1 MHRMTRAAPC
11 LLILLTVIGGPF
23 VDSTAAQDDQ
33 ATIERATWLLRKATL
48 IHRDGFQNIL
58 LRALRQME
66 DPELEPLFSQLVQRP
81 HSSMKIHGILGL
93 AEISPRKELDLALV
107 AELKSQAAQAE
118 LVSAAMDAKL
128 LTTED
133 ALQLINWPGLD
144 RAVKVIVACR
154 LVHEGQSFDTQVLD
168 EAVNDDNLALR
179 GMAAMLRLQLDL
191 PNALGQLEQVADS
204 RAPNRDHVL
213 TMLLESG
220 MRYEFDRL
228 RPWAIWLLTEQQ
240 PDQQLEIRALRA
252 AMMFNAPRAMNL
264 WMQRFDAEQNEAY
277 RIRLA
282 AMTLDIADRIDA
294 QVFQQMAGDES
305 PLIQKIAAA
314 GQALRKGDS
323 AAGAIG
329 TLIDQNNVLL
339 SRWALHHASK
349 QSADQARPI
358 LGTLIAAADRG
369 GDHGRAQ
376 RLELAVLASEQLAE
390 SGAPASHE
398 ALRQAL
404 AEASPLL
411 QEAILMGLIRT
422 EGPSAMQVL
431 QGAVEPASR
440 TGQAMALLLR
450 AKQGKPLDKDQ
461 MQRLS
466 LIVRGGAGL
475 QEPLRLQ
482 AAWVYLKQARRS
494 QVALATVLGHSAGR

>member
-1 MHRMTRAAPC
+1 MIRAAWY
-11 LLILLTVIGGPF
+11 LLILTTVLAGPL
-23 VDSTAAQDDQ
+23 VQSARAQDDQ
-33 ATIERATWLLRKATL
+33 TTIERATWLLRKATL
-48 IHRDGFQNIL
+48 IHRRGFQNIL

-93 AEISPRKELDLALV
+93 AEISPRRELDLALV

-128 LTTED
+128 LTTQD

-154 LVHEGQSFDTQVLD
+154 LVHEGQPFATQVLD

-191 PNALGQLEQVADS
+191 PGALKQLEQVARDD
-204 RAPNRDHVL
+204 APNRDHVL

-228 RPWAIWLLTEQQ
+228 GPWATWLLTGQQ
-240 PDQQLEIRALRA
+240 LDQQLEIRALRA
-252 AMMFNAPRAMNL
+252 AMMFQAPGAMNI
-264 WMQRFDAEQNEAY
+264 WMQRFDAQENEAH

-282 AMTLDIADRIDA
+282 AMTLDIAERVEAPI
-294 QVFQQMAGDES
+294 FRQMAEDES
-305 PLIQKIAAA
+305 KLIQQIAAA
-314 GQALRKGDS
+314 GRAIRDDQS
-323 AAGAIG
+323 ATPAIE
-329 TLIDQNNVLL
+329 TLIQQNNVLL
-339 SRWALHHASK
+339 SRWALHYAS
-349 QSADQARPI
+349 DQPAETARPI
-358 LGTLIAAADRG
+358 LLALIKAADDG
-369 GDHGRAQ
+369 QEHFRAQ
-376 RLELAVLASEQLAE
+376 RLELAVLASEQMAE
-390 SGAPASHE
+390 SGGAASHE
-398 ALRQAL
+398 ALRRAL
-404 AEASPLL
+404 ADASPLL

-422 EGPSAMQVL
+422 EGPVATQVL
-431 QGAVEPASR
+431 EGAVEPASR

-450 AKQGKPLDKDQ
+450 AKQGEPLDKDQ

-482 AAWVYLKQARRS
+482 AAWVYLKHTRRS
-494 QVALATVLGHSAGR
+494 QVALATVLGHGAGR